1 MDSLRSLQNITGPGA
16 TLEGLPSGAFYGLTG
31 LAKDRCCNG
40 AVASGEAA
48 SALAE
53 SNLLFQQSLFSL
65 SALLLQLLQ
74 PPGLAPFGGSG
85 GGGRNVD
92 TVGALGETAGQS
104 SDQLSKGA
112 KASKDTNGST
122 RSGGSSDDAGGGSV
136 SGRPNGY
143 AEIVNQFGQP
153 GDRGNI
159 VSVPMKAGPGG
170 RTVPVQVHRKI
181 ADRLKNT
188 FEEIGAAGLSDEIK
202 TFDGSYN
209 PRKKRG
215 GSTWSVHSWGL
226 AVDLNAGQYPMGTS
240 AASTSPRYKQIAQIF
255 ARNGFYQLGNDP
267 MHFQFATGY

>member
-1 MDSLRSLQNITGPGA
+1 MNFLVSLQSAAGPNTTIA
-16 TLEGLPSGAFYGLTG
+16 GLPSGAYGLAG
-31 LAKDRCCNG
+31 LAKERCHSDDM
-40 AVASGEAA
+40 ASADPG
-48 SALAE
+48 SALAA

-65 SALLLQLLQ
+65 STLLLQLLQ
-74 PPGLAPFGGSG
+74 PSGSSASPGGSG
-85 GGGRNVD
+85 EKAYKVRPSGKARAD
-92 TVGALGETAGQS
+92 RSSGQT
-104 SDQLSKGA
+104 SKG
-112 KASKDTNGST
+112 ST
-122 RSGGSSDDAGGGSV
+122 SYKGSGGSSVGTGGGSV
-136 SGRPNGY
+136 TGRPNGY
-143 AEIVNQFGQP
+143 SEIVSQFGQP
-153 GDRGNI
+153 GDRRNI

-188 FEEIGAAGLSDEIK
+188 FEEISAAGLSDEIK

-209 PRKKRG
+209 VRKKRG

-240 AASTSPRYKQIAQIF
+240 AASTSPRYRQIAQIF